1 MRDVFQVV
9 GEGVRRGFDFA
20 GRTGDALL
28 GGSLSA
34 RLPDFETFGAAAGAG
49 SDGDVFPATC
59 TNGSLKSLPFPAKYS
74 VPQKAM

>member
-1 MRDVFQVV
+1 L
-9 GEGVRRGFDFA
+9 
-20 GRTGDALL
+20 GR
-28 GGSLSA
+28 SLSA